1 MMNNRTENR
10 ISISAEF
17 LKAFAQIP
25 PSQQK
30 KVREFVQQFQNHPD
44 LPGGCHYE
52 QLQKA
57 CDPALRSI
65 RIDQNYRAIVA
76 KPAGNVFILLWVDT
90 HDNAYHWAERKK
102 LRIHPNTG
110 GIQLIQIQQTQEME
124 NSKSRVHQSLF
135 EAFSDPQLL
144 SLGIPEELLP
154 QTRAIQTEDELF
166 LQEENFP
173 QEAYNSLFLLACGE
187 TYEKVCSE
195 YNRASEST
203 VDTTDFWSALDND
216 DTQSRFTVV
225 ANSIELESLLN
236 APLEQWRVFLHPLQ
250 RKRVE
255 MDASGPVRILGGAG
269 TGKTVV
275 AIHRAKFLLQHI
287 FTDKNDR
294 LLFTTYTKN
303 LAMDILASLQ
313 QICPTELLK
322 RIDVVNLDAWTK
334 NYLDAKNFRCQVINY
349 DEKRGK
355 EFWERALT
363 LKPSD
368 CSLSDQFFKDE
379 WEQVIQPQSIFTV
392 DDYFKAVRTSRGRRL
407 NRLGRKALWPVWE
420 EYRALLNEGNW
431 REIQDLYRDA
441 TALLRKNNDARY
453 RAIIVDEGQDFSPQ
467 AYTMIRAMLPP
478 ASNDIFIVGDAHQR
492 IYGRVI
498 ALGKCGIHITGRSRK
513 LKVNYRTTEQ
523 TYRFASSILTGLSFD
538 DLDGQEDA
546 LGKCQSI
553 TRGPEPEIKLFA
565 NFAEEQKQI
574 VVLLEKL
581 LSKGI
586 ALASVCIACRTNDLV
601 NQYAALFEENNIAF
615 CKITSSTVSDGRKKG
630 VRLATMHRVKGI
642 EFDYMIL
649 ASVCDGIMPPSGL
662 LAAQENETDRQAVLQ
677 RERSLLYVALTRAR
691 KAVFITAYEKLSAL
705 LEKPVL

>member
-17 LKAFAQIP
+17 LKAFAEIP

-30 KVREFVQQFQNHPD
+30 KVREFVQQFQNNPD

-90 HDNAYHWAERKK
+90 HDSAYHWAERKK

-110 GIQLIQIQQTQEME
+110 GIQLIQIQQPQEAE
-124 NSKSRVHQSLF
+124 KKQKPVFHSLF

-144 SLGIPEELLP
+144 SLGIPEEMLS
-154 QTRAIQTEDELF
+154 QTRTIQTEDELF
-166 LQEENFP
+166 LQELNFP

-187 TYEKVCSE
+187 TYESVSRE
-195 YNRASEST
+195 YNRVIEAT
-203 VDTTDFWSALDND
+203 VDTTDFWSALDNN

-250 RKRVE
+250 RKMVE
-255 MDASGPVRILGGAG
+255 MDASGPARILGGAG

-275 AIHRAKFLLQHI
+275 AIHRAKYLLQNV
-287 FTDKNDR
+287 FPDKNDR
-294 LLFTTYTKN
+294 ILFTTFSKS
-303 LAMDILASLQ
+303 LAADIFASLQ
-313 QICPTELLK
+313 QICPPELL
-322 RIDVVNLDAWTK
+322 RQIEVINLDAWTK
-334 NYLDAKNFRCQVINY
+334 NYLDAKNFRCQVIDY
-349 DEKRGK
+349 DEKRK
-355 EFWERALT
+355 NELWERALT
-363 LKPSD
+363 LKPAS

-379 WEQVIQPQSIFTV
+379 WEQIIQPQSIFTV
-392 DDYFKAVRTSRGRRL
+392 DDYFKASRTGRGRRL
-407 NRLGRKALWPVWE
+407 NRLERKALWPVWE
-420 EYRALLNEGNW
+420 EYRALLNEENW

-441 TALLRKNNDARY
+441 TVLMNKNNDTRY
-453 RAIIVDEGQDFSPQ
+453 RAVIVDEGQDFSLQ
-467 AYTMIRAMLPP
+467 AYTMIRAMLP
-478 ASNDIFIVGDAHQR
+478 AARNDIFIVGDAHQR
-492 IYGRVI
+492 IYGRKT
-498 ALGKCGIHITGRSRK
+498 ALSKSGIQITGRSRK

-546 LGKCQSI
+546 LGKCQSV
-553 TRGPEPEIKLFA
+553 TSGPVPDLKLFT
-565 NFAEEQKQI
+565 NFDEERKQI
-574 VVLLEKL
+574 IALLEKL
-581 LSKGI
+581 QNKGI
-586 ALASVCIACRTNDLV
+586 APASVCIACRTNDLV
-601 NQYAALFEENNIAF
+601 NRYSVFFEENTIPC
-615 CKITSSTVSDGRKKG
+615 CKITSSTVPDSRKKG

-649 ASVCDGIMPPSGL
+649 VSVCDGIMPPSAM

-691 KAVFITAYEKLSAL
+691 KAVFITAYGKLSAL